1 MMHPRKLLLSL
12 TVLLLVLSILPIAL
26 AQLTLTI
33 TAPSSSKVIVDG
45 INSGYGAV
53 VIHLAEGEHRVTVSQ
68 YASLNN
74 QSRLRFDHWSDGSS
88 QFNRTIDLTTNTSLT
103 AVYVQQFRLK
113 IISYFSY
120 SGAGWYDD
128 GSTVNFAT
136 VTSPQPMNNTSGP
149 FGGRWIFAGWYD
161 NGTLV
166 TTSNSG
172 SITMNRPHTLTALWY
187 ADYTT
192 SQLSQEIVAI
202 VSLGAVS
209 VVAGTIIY
217 TSKRSGKKRDPR
229 NLRRKPTKK

>member
-12 TVLLLVLSILPIAL
+12 TILLLLWSILPITL

-33 TAPSSSKVIVDG
+33 TVPSSSKVIVDG
-45 INSGYGAV
+45 INPGYGAV
-53 VIHLAEGEHRVTVSQ
+53 IIHLAEGKHTVTVSQ
-68 YASLNN
+68 YIPLNN

-88 QFNRTIDLTTNTSLT
+88 QFNRTIYLTTNTSLT

-128 GSTVNFAT
+128 GSKVNFAT

-149 FGGRWIFAGWYD
+149 FGGRWVFAGWYD
-161 NGTLV
+161 NGTVV

-192 SQLSQEIVAI
+192 SQLSQEIMAVAS
-202 VSLGAVS
+202 VGAVS
-209 VVAGTIIY
+209 VIAGTLIY

-229 NLRRKPTKK
+229 NLPRKTTK

>member
-12 TVLLLVLSILPIAL
+12 TVLLLVLSILPITL

-33 TAPSSSKVIVDG
+33 TVPSSSNVIVDG

-53 VIHLAEGEHRVTVSQ
+53 IIHLAEGKHTVSVSNYIQ
-68 YASLNN
+68 LSN
-74 QSRLRFDHWSDGSS
+74 QSRLRFDHWSDASS
-88 QFNRTIDLTTNTSLT
+88 HFNRTIDLTTNTSLT
-103 AVYVQQFRLK
+103 AVYIQQFRLK

-202 VSLGAVS
+202 VSVGAVS

-217 TSKRSGKKRDPR
+217 TSKRSGKKRDAR
-229 NLRRKPTKK
+229 NLPRKPTKK